1 MSEIILQRSENV
13 IIGVPKE
20 IKNNEY
26 RVALT
31 PAGAHALIEKG
42 HTVYLEKAAG
52 EGSAIPDAEYTAV
65 GVKIL
70 DTAKEV
76 WDAADLIMK
85 VKEPIEPEYDLMKDN
100 QILFTYLHLA
110 ADRPLTEKLLEK
122 NITSIAYE
130 TVQTDDRKLPL
141 LSPMSEVAGRLS
153 VQVAANLLMTTNG
166 GRGLL
171 MGGTTGTAKAKVVVL
186 GGGTAGYEAAK
197 TAAGM
202 GALVT
207 IFDVNI
213 DRMSYIE
220 DVNRDEIDTAYSV
233 PLAVAEALKSADVV
247 IGSVLIPG
255 ARTPHLVTNAMVK
268 DMKPGSVLV
277 DIAIDQG
284 GCFEDSHPTTHD
296 DPTFKVYN
304 SVFYCVA
311 NMPGVMPNTSTYAL
325 TNSTLRYMTTIA
337 DLGWEEACRRRKD
350 LRRGLTTHAGKIYN
364 KGVADA
370 LEIEY
375 NDPDSLFA

>member
-1 MSEIILQRSENV
+1 M

-110 ADRPLTEKLLEK
+110 ADRPLTDKLLEK

-153 VQVAANLLMTTNG
+153 VQVAANLLMKTNG

-197 TAAGM
+197 VAAGM

-296 DPTFKVYN
+296 DPTFKVYD

-370 LEIEY
+370 LDIEY
-375 NDPDSLFA
+375 NDPDALFA